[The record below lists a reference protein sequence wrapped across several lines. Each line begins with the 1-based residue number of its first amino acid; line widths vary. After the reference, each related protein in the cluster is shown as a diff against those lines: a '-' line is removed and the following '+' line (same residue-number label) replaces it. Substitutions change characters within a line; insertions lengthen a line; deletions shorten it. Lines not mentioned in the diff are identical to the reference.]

1 MSWHAAPK
9 CACCLPKISNYTR
22 LTFHDSAKT
31 ARNVTQQSIVC
42 QPGRARRR
50 RVEQLLRHGLHECWS
65 ACHGSVVVRIWI
77 FAPMSVDACVLVDA
91 DDWAVLR
98 ARTRATAVN
107 EHGSDSTNAHSRAV
121 PIAVEPLSISA
132 SSYYPCVY
140 MCMCVCVCVYH
151 PTNDI

>member
-1 MSWHAAPK
+1 MEQ
-9 CACCLPKISNYTR
+9 LISN
-22 LTFHDSAKT
+22 AM
-31 ARNVTQQSIVC
+31 
-42 QPGRARRR
+42 
-50 RVEQLLRHGLHECWS
+50 HECRS
-65 ACHGSVVVRIWI
+65 ACHELVVVRILV
-77 FAPMSVDACVLVDA
+77 FAPMSVDAYVLVDA

-107 EHGSDSTNAHSRAV
+107 EHGSDSTNAHSRAF